1 MWSYLPYRW
10 RNHRCILERKRLVC
24 CCVYTSYSAV
34 LCVWVRRR
42 VCSYVF
48 TCMWCDRG
56 ELISIQTQY
65 GELSRRCGSHTP
77 HTHTHSARHQPP
89 SPQSCH
95 ANHLNSTIKANKMFH
110 VGRKSREKWL
120 SVFVNVTELKGA
132 LILIF
137 SPVSSDSWFNQ
148 QSCKKLQPPWIK
160 VSKEEE
166 WDHYKLWIVYK
177 GHVKALV
184 V

>member
-1 MWSYLPYRW
+1 MSIHHTVRSCVCVCVCVRWS
-10 RNHRCILERKRLVC
+10 
-24 CCVYTSYSAV
+24 
-34 LCVWVRRR
+34 

-65 GELSRRCGSHTP
+65 GELSRRHSSHTP

-110 VGRKSREKWL
+110 MGRKSRGKWL
-120 SVFVNVTELKGA
+120 SVFVNVTELKGT

-137 SPVSSDSWFNQ
+137 SPVSSDSWFSQ
-148 QSCKKLQPPWIK
+148 QSCKKKLQLPWIK
-160 VSKEEE
+160 VSKENKRG
-166 WDHYKLWIVYK
+166 HYKLCIVS
-177 GHVKALV
+177 
-184 V
+184 